1 MTLDNAPALDHL
13 QHEDHPCLQ
22 IQADLSA
29 MLDGELDAA
38 SVRRVMVHSDACA
51 ACRGF
56 LDGIR
61 TQAQAHRT
69 LAELDRAEPGSPA
82 AALRRQLMRNRQQLA
97 RILYEL
103 GRGFALM
110 GLSADFSKE
119 VAREPVPVPD
129 MLMRGRSVLDEVER
143 LVRTHGEVVQGEW
156 VAARELFVGGNV
168 RSAAENL
175 ANGERLLAECLQLAP
190 DQHECRVYLGLIHHV
205 RGAAGEARSQ
215 FAHVLAATQDP
226 VLRAYALLNLGNVLI
241 DEGDASGAVVLL
253 RELVDSGVVREQPR
267 FAMAYFNLAL
277 ATGLLGRF
285 DECSHWLQRMHM
297 EFPHK
302 RSAVAREIARRPQFC
317 ALLREHPEQ
326 AGRLARELPGWFAVN
341 AAEAR

>member
-1 MTLDNAPALDHL
+1 MTLDDVQPLGQL

-29 MLDGELDAA
+29 MLDGELDVA
-38 SVRRVMVHSDACA
+38 SVRRVMVHSDACD
-51 ACRGF
+51 ACRCF

-61 TQAQAHRT
+61 SQAQAHRT

-82 AALRRQLMRNRQQLA
+82 AELRRQLMRNRQQLA

-110 GLSADFSKE
+110 GLSADFSRE

-156 VAARELFVGGNV
+156 VAARDLFVGGNV

-205 RGAAGEARSQ
+205 RGANGEARNQ
-215 FAHVLAATQDP
+215 FTHVLATTQDRL
-226 VLRAYALLNLGNVLI
+226 LRAYALLNLGNVMI
-241 DEGDASGAVVLL
+241 DSGEAGGAVTLL
-253 RELVDSGVVREQPR
+253 QELVDSGIVREQPR

-277 ATGLLGRF
+277 ATGLTGRF

-302 RSAVAREIARRPQFC
+302 RPAVAREIARRPQFR
-317 ALLREHPEQ
+317 AMLREHPEQ
-326 AGRLARELPGWFAVN
+326 AARLARELPSWFAVDP
-341 AAEAR
+341 AEAR

>member
-1 MTLDNAPALDHL
+1 VTLDDLQPLDQL

-38 SVRRVMVHSDACA
+38 SVRRVMVHSDACD

-56 LDGIR
+56 LQGIR

-69 LAELDRAEPGSPA
+69 LAELEQAEPGSPA
-82 AALRRQLMRNRQQLA
+82 AELRRQLMRNRQQLA

-110 GLSADFSKE
+110 GLSADFSRE

-129 MLMRGRSVLDEVER
+129 MLMRGRSVIDEVER
-143 LVRTHGEVVQGEW
+143 LVRTHGEMVQGEW
-156 VAARELFVGGNV
+156 VAARELFVGGTL

-175 ANGERLLAECLQLAP
+175 ANGERLLSECLQLAP
-190 DQHECRVYLGLIHHV
+190 EQHECRVYLGLIHHV

-215 FAHVLAATQDP
+215 FAQVLAATEDRI
-226 VLRAYALLNLGNVLI
+226 LRAYALLNLGNVLI
-241 DEGDASGAVVLL
+241 DEGDADGAVVLL
-253 RELVDSGVVREQPR
+253 RELPR

-277 ATGLLGRF
+277 ASGLKGRF
-285 DECSHWLQRMHM
+285 DECSHWLHRMHM

-302 RSAVAREIARRPQFC
+302 RTAVAREIARRPQFC

-326 AGRLARELPGWFAVN
+326 AARFARELPAWFPMN
-341 AAEAR
+341 TAETR

>member
-1 MTLDNAPALDHL
+1 M
-13 QHEDHPCLQ
+13 Q

-110 GLSADFSKE
+110 GLSADFSRE

-156 VAARELFVGGNV
+156 VAARELFARQRPVCSREPRQWRAVVAGV
-168 RSAAENL
+168 
-175 ANGERLLAECLQLAP
+175 P
-190 DQHECRVYLGLIHHV
+190 
-205 RGAAGEARSQ
+205 AAGAR
-215 FAHVLAATQDP
+215 AAR
-226 VLRAYALLNLGNVLI
+226 V
-241 DEGDASGAVVLL
+241 
-253 RELVDSGVVREQPR
+253 PR
-267 FAMAYFNLAL
+267 VPG
-277 ATGLLGRF
+277 THPSR
-285 DECSHWLQRMHM
+285 
-297 EFPHK
+297 
-302 RSAVAREIARRPQFC
+302 ARR
-317 ALLREHPEQ
+317 R
-326 AGRLARELPGWFAVN
+326 R
-341 AAEAR
+341 